1 MLPLSKLLM
10 LRTIPYFLQ
19 SCRMAVIYTLQAGST
34 LQIITCNDM
43 LTFMKMRGGV
53 MLHQVNKIREVPGHA
68 DVVVTHSDSK
78 ELFVWHTERQP
89 NRKEKVS
96 HCWC

>member
-1 MLPLSKLLM
+1 
-10 LRTIPYFLQ
+10 
-19 SCRMAVIYTLQAGST
+19 
-34 LQIITCNDM
+34 
-43 LTFMKMRGGV
+43 

-89 NRKEKVS
+89 NRKEKVFPVGALVFDT
-96 HCWC
+96 HLA